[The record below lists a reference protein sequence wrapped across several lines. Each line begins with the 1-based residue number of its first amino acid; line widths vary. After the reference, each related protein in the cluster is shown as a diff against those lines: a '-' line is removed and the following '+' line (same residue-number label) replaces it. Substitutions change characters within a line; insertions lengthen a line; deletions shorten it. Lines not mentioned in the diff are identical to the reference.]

1 MIVMRTF
8 DRLTALAAF
17 GIALLAGCGGGGSG
31 GSSALPPG
39 GSIASSPTP
48 APSATPALWTTSFFA
63 TPAPFVSQTPDP
75 SFTIAVGSTARSYR
89 LHLPTGYSGTTP
101 VPLVLLLHG
110 GGLQPVASTLSYQMD
125 PVADANGFI
134 VVYPLGT
141 LGPQGDYT
149 WDAYGCC
156 GAAQLGGVDDVAFIR
171 ALVASLQS
179 TYRIDRNRIYASGM
193 SNGGFMAQRLA
204 CDAADLFAAV
214 AAVSSALDTGA
225 CEPSQPVGVMMFNG
239 TADQNVVY
247 DGGYGTNQPYP
258 RDDNPVSFAVATW
271 THLDACGATPYV
283 ATSTPG
289 DIVVDTYAPCASGRQ
304 YVLYTLIGAGHEWP
318 GSDQP
323 GDTGDPPI
331 EEISASSLIWT
342 FFAAQAR
349 P

>member
-1 MIVMRTF
+1 MAFMHTIHRF
-8 DRLTALAAF
+8 AALAAL
-17 GIALLAGCGGGGSG
+17 GIALLAGCGGGGG
-31 GSSALPPG
+31 TSALPPAG
-39 GSIASSPTP
+39 GGMTVTPSP
-48 APSATPALWTTSFFA
+48 APSVTPSLWTTAFFA
-63 TPAPFVSQTPDP
+63 TPAPFVAQTPDP
-75 SFTIAVGSTARSYR
+75 SYAISVGATTRSYR
-89 LHLPTGYSGTTP
+89 LHIPPGYNGATA
-101 VPLVLLLHG
+101 VPLVVLMHG
-110 GGLQPVASTLSYQMD
+110 GGTQPVASTLSYQMD
-125 PVADANGFI
+125 PVADASGFI
-134 VVYPLGT
+134 VAYPLGT
-141 LGPQGDYT
+141 PGSQGDYT

-156 GAAQLGGVDDVAFIR
+156 GAAQLAGVDDVGFIR
-171 ALVASLQS
+171 TLVASLRS
-179 TYRIDRNRIYASGM
+179 AYRIDPKRVYATGM

-204 CDAADLFAAV
+204 CDASDLFAAV
-214 AAVSSALDTGA
+214 AAVSSALDTTA
-225 CEPSQPVGVMMFNG
+225 CAPSQPVGVMMFNG